1 MKINLSKKNYVI
13 SAGADGLG
21 FAIANKIIN
30 SGGKVYLS
38 DINKSKIDKIN
49 SNKKYYNKIFA
60 QHLDCTN
67 PKDIKAYFNSL
78 KNLKKIDGLINNI
91 GIAGPTKYLQN
102 ISIDEWDNTI
112 KTNLSSH
119 FYYTKFAIPFLKK
132 TKRASIINL
141 SSTAGLFGYAQR
153 SPYTSSKWAIIGLT
167 KTLAVEL
174 GKFKIRVNAICPGAV
189 NGDRMDRVINAK
201 AKLIKS
207 TSKKVRKELESMVSL
222 NTFVEKEDI
231 ASMALFLL
239 SDASENVSGQIMT
252 VDGNTERMNEWI
264 TTLITSLL
272 VQDQQVVF

>member
-1 MKINLSKKNYVI
+1 MK
-13 SAGADGLG
+13 
-21 FAIANKIIN
+21 NKLQLQDFT
-30 SGGKVYLS
+30 Y
-38 DINKSKIDKIN
+38 
-49 SNKKYYNKIFA
+49 
-60 QHLDCTN
+60 
-67 PKDIKAYFNSL
+67 
-78 KNLKKIDGLINNI
+78 LINI
-91 GIAGPTKYLQN
+91 L
-102 ISIDEWDNTI
+102 EWDNTI

-174 GKFKIRVNAICPGAV
+174 GKFKIRVNAICPGSV

-252 VDGNTERMNEWI
+252 VDGNTERMN
-264 TTLITSLL
+264 
-272 VQDQQVVF
+272 

>member
-1 MKINLSKKNYVI
+1 MKINLNKKNYVI

-49 SNKKYYNKIFA
+49 SNKKYRNKIFA
-60 QHLDCTN
+60 KHLDCTN
-67 PKDIKAYFNSL
+67 PKDIKEYFNSL
-78 KNLKKIDGLINNI
+78 TNLKKIDGLINNI

-102 ISIDEWDNTI
+102 ISIDEWDQTI

-119 FYYTKFAIPFLKK
+119 FYFTKFAIPFLKK
-132 TKRASIINL
+132 SKKASIINL

-174 GKFKIRVNAICPGAV
+174 GKFKIRVNAICPGSV

-207 TSKKVRKELESMVSL
+207 TSNKVRKELESMVSL
-222 NTFVEKEDI
+222 KTFVEKEDI

-239 SDASENVSGQIMT
+239 SDASENISGQIMT
-252 VDGNTERMNEWI
+252 VDGNTERMN
-264 TTLITSLL
+264 
-272 VQDQQVVF
+272 

>member
-1 MKINLSKKNYVI
+1 MKINLNKKNYVI

-30 SGGKVYLS
+30 SGGKVHLS

-49 SNKKYYNKIFA
+49 ANKKYRNKIFA
-60 QHLDCTN
+60 KHLDCTN
-67 PKDIKAYFNSL
+67 PKDIKEYFNSL
-78 KNLKKIDGLINNI
+78 TNLKKIDGLINNI

-102 ISIDEWDNTI
+102 ISIDEWDQTI

-119 FYYTKFAIPFLKK
+119 FYFTKFAIPFLKK
-132 TKRASIINL
+132 SKKASIINL

-174 GKFKIRVNAICPGAV
+174 GKFKIRVNAICPGSV

-207 TSKKVRKELESMVSL
+207 TSNKVRKELESMVSL
-222 NTFVEKEDI
+222 KTFVEKEDI

-252 VDGNTERMNEWI
+252 VDGNTERMN
-264 TTLITSLL
+264 
-272 VQDQQVVF
+272 

>member
-30 SGGKVYLS
+30 SGGKVHLS
-38 DINKSKIDKIN
+38 DLNKSKIDKIN
-49 SNKKYYNKIFA
+49 SNKKYRNKIFA

-67 PKDIKAYFNSL
+67 PKDIKEYFKSL
-78 KNLKKIDGLINNI
+78 SNLKNNI

-119 FYYTKFAIPFLKK
+119 FYFTKFAIPFLKNAK
-132 TKRASIINL
+132 KGSIINL
-141 SSTAGLFGYAQR
+141 SSTAGLYGFAQR
-153 SPYTSSKWAIIGLT
+153 SPYASSKWAVIGLT

-174 GKFKIRVNAICPGAV
+174 GKFKIRVNAICPGSV

-201 AKLIKS
+201 AKLINS
-207 TSKKVRKELESMVSL
+207 SNKKVRKELESMVSL

-252 VDGNTERMNEWI
+252 VDGNTERMN
-264 TTLITSLL
+264 
-272 VQDQQVVF
+272 

>member
-1 MKINLSKKNYVI
+1 MKINLRKKNYVI

-21 FAIANKIIN
+21 FAIANKIII

-49 SNKKYYNKIFA
+49 ANKKYRNKIFA
-60 QHLDCTN
+60 KHLDCTN
-67 PKDIKAYFNSL
+67 PKDIKEYFNSL
-78 KNLKKIDGLINNI
+78 TNLKKIDGLINNI

-102 ISIDEWDNTI
+102 ISIDEWDQTI

-119 FYYTKFAIPFLKK
+119 FYFTKFAIPFLKK
-132 TKRASIINL
+132 SKKASIINL

-174 GKFKIRVNAICPGAV
+174 GKFKIRVNAICPGSV

-207 TSKKVRKELESMVSL
+207 TKNKVRKDLESMVSL
-222 NTFVEKEDI
+222 KTFVEKEDI

-252 VDGNTERMNEWI
+252 VDGNTERMN
-264 TTLITSLL
+264 
-272 VQDQQVVF
+272 

>member
-1 MKINLSKKNYVI
+1 MKINLNKKKYVI

-21 FAIANKIIN
+21 FAIANKIIS

-49 SNKKYYNKIFA
+49 SNKKYRNKIFA
-60 QHLDCTN
+60 KHLDCTN
-67 PKDIKAYFNSL
+67 PKDIKEYFNSL
-78 KNLKKIDGLINNI
+78 TNLKKIDGLINNI

-102 ISIDEWDNTI
+102 ISIDEWDQTI

-119 FYYTKFAIPFLKK
+119 FYFTKFAIPFLKK
-132 TKRASIINL
+132 SKKASIINL

-207 TSKKVRKELESMVSL
+207 TSNKVRKELESMVSL
-222 NTFVEKEDI
+222 KTFVEKEDI

-239 SDASENVSGQIMT
+239 SDASENISGQIMT
-252 VDGNTERMNEWI
+252 VDGNTERMN
-264 TTLITSLL
+264 
-272 VQDQQVVF
+272 

>member
-1 MKINLSKKNYVI
+1 MKINLNKKIYVI

-30 SGGKVYLS
+30 SGGKVHLS
-38 DINKSKIDKIN
+38 DLNKSKIDKIN
-49 SNKKYYNKIFA
+49 SNKKYRNKIFA
-60 QHLDCTN
+60 KHLDCTN
-67 PKDIKAYFNSL
+67 PKDIKEYFNSL
-78 KNLKKIDGLINNI
+78 TNLKKIDGLINNI

-102 ISIDEWDNTI
+102 VSIDEWDQTI

-119 FYYTKFAIPFLKK
+119 FYFTKFAIPFLKK
-132 TKRASIINL
+132 SKKASIINL

-174 GKFKIRVNAICPGAV
+174 GKFKIRVNAICPGSV

-207 TSKKVRKELESMVSL
+207 TRNKVRKELESMVSL
-222 NTFVEKEDI
+222 KTFVEKEDI

-252 VDGNTERMNEWI
+252 VDGNTERMN
-264 TTLITSLL
+264 
-272 VQDQQVVF
+272 

>member
-1 MKINLSKKNYVI
+1 MKINLNKKNYVI

-49 SNKKYYNKIFA
+49 SNKKYRNKIFA
-60 QHLDCTN
+60 KHLDCTN
-67 PKDIKAYFNSL
+67 PKDIKEYFNSL
-78 KNLKKIDGLINNI
+78 TNLKKIDGLINNI

-102 ISIDEWDNTI
+102 ISIDEWDQTI

-119 FYYTKFAIPFLKK
+119 FYFTKFAIPFLKK
-132 TKRASIINL
+132 SKKASIINL

-174 GKFKIRVNAICPGAV
+174 GKFKIRVNAICPGSV

-207 TSKKVRKELESMVSL
+207 TSNKVRKELESMVSL
-222 NTFVEKEDI
+222 KTFVEKEDI

-252 VDGNTERMNEWI
+252 VDGNTERMN
-264 TTLITSLL
+264 
-272 VQDQQVVF
+272 